1 MIENEVYQSAIDVL
15 ALLVRNRA
23 GSLASGLAG
32 SLALAAAA
40 LNSALLQVC
49 FIQGLNLFHDKPS
62 IHFSVATIIAYFGE
76 IEKSYFVFSGKFRR
90 STLLIHYCDQPAD
103 RTAQTHY

>member
-1 MIENEVYQSAIDVL
+1 MIENKVYQSAIDVL

-40 LNSALLQVC
+40 LGSSSLEVRVIDSFNV
-49 FIQGLNLFHDKPS
+49 FH
-62 IHFSVATIIAYFGE
+62 G
-76 IEKSYFVFSGKFRR
+76 
-90 STLLIHYCDQPAD
+90 
-103 RTAQTHY
+103 

>member
-1 MIENEVYQSAIDVL
+1 MIENKVYQSAIDVL

-23 GSLASGLAG
+23 GSLAGGLAG

-49 FIQGLNLFHDKPS
+49 FIQGLNLSHL
-62 IHFSVATIIAYFGE
+62 
-76 IEKSYFVFSGKFRR
+76 EKLKSPILFFLENSAG
-90 STLLIHYCDQPAD
+90 QPF
-103 RTAQTHY
+103 